1 VAAEPF
7 GNKGQ
12 AVFRLEFLARL
23 LEHAMQLVD
32 ALPEERVGQQGLV
45 DGLTDEAGRNVREV
59 GVDDPLAEARGRGG
73 APVVRD
79 LRRQQR
85 DDLVQDTMLVTVQV
99 IPDHPVVNDQQRPG
113 LVRVQG

>member
-1 VAAEPF
+1 
-7 GNKGQ
+7 
-12 AVFRLEFLARL
+12 
-23 LEHAMQLVD
+23 
-32 ALPEERVGQQGLV
+32 
-45 DGLTDEAGRNVREV
+45 
-59 GVDDPLAEARGRGG
+59 
-73 APVVRD
+73 VRD